1 MRGEWTRCGPAVKR
15 LEHRRFHF
23 DEATRIE
30 KTPQRLHHAAA
41 LHKYFAH
48 LRVHEH
54 VRVAL
59 AIAQLD
65 VGQAMP
71 LLGQRQQRLCE
82 EGQLVNVDGEFA
94 SLGAKQVS
102 ARANVITDIE
112 QLVELEAFFPDRIF
126 LDVNLKLPPA
136 LLQKEEGGLA
146 HSANRHDAP
155 GDVYFDA
162 LRLKLLSSAI
172 PVPLQHLWD
181 GVRGLIAI
189 RIRLLA

>member
-1 MRGEWTRCGPAVKR
+1 
-15 LEHRRFHF
+15 
-23 DEATRIE
+23 
-30 KTPQRLHHAAA
+30 
-41 LHKYFAH
+41 
-48 LRVHEH
+48 
-54 VRVAL
+54 
-59 AIAQLD
+59 
-65 VGQAMP
+65 MP

-82 EGQLVNVDGEFA
+82 EGQLVNVDGELA
-94 SLGAKQVS
+94 SLGAEQVS

-112 QLVELEAFFPDRIF
+112 QLVELEAFFPNRIF